1 MEAPIKTRY
10 DKAGPQVA
18 EALRRRHFEAHYA
31 STAQEALDLA
41 LTLIPKDRTVSWG
54 GTVTAAQIGLM
65 DRLHQGD
72 YQLIDRDTGKTP
84 AEKQEL
90 MRQALTCGTFIMSS
104 NAISTDGQLVNLDG
118 NANRVA
124 ALCFGPESV
133 LVIAGMNK
141 VMGDLDSAIARA
153 RQVAAPANAQ
163 RFDIKTPCA
172 VTGSCGDCTSPDC
185 ICCQMVI
192 TRGLSSRRTHQGH
205 SGGPGPGLLRQ
216 KRDFLEHHCFSPG
229 IRPQRRPGRRRHPAS
244 GGASGHSH
252 GNGIRSGG
260 RRPERGRCEPHFP
273 GQGQTSG

>member
-18 EALRRRHFEAHYA
+18 EALRRRRFEAHYV

-54 GTVTAAQIGLM
+54 GTATAAQIGLM

-84 AEKQEL
+84 EEKQAL

-104 NAISTDGQLVNLDG
+104 NAISADGQLVNIDG
-118 NANRVA
+118 
-124 ALCFGPESV
+124 
-133 LVIAGMNK
+133 
-141 VMGDLDSAIARA
+141 
-153 RQVAAPANAQ
+153 NAQ

-172 VTGSCGDCTSPDC
+172 VTGSCGDCTSSDC

-192 TRGLSSRRTHQGH
+192 TRA
-205 SGGPGPGLLRQ
+205 
-216 KRDFLEHHCFSPG
+216 C
-229 IRPQRRPGRRRHPAS
+229 RPAGRIKVILV
-244 GGASGHSH
+244 GEDLG
-252 GNGIRSGG
+252 
-260 RRPERGRCEPHFP
+260 F
-273 GQGQTSG
+273 

>member
-1 MEAPIKTRY
+1 MEAPIQARY

-18 EALRRRHFEAHYA
+18 EALRRRHFEAHYV
-31 STAQEALDLA
+31 STAQEALELA

-54 GTVTAAQIGLM
+54 GTATAAQIGLM

-84 AEKQEL
+84 EEKQAL

-104 NAISTDGQLVNLDG
+104 NAISADGQLVNIDG

-163 RFDIKTPCA
+163 RFDIKTVFLKNGRIFAHRSVDELRETEGTGFQLYHADNRIASVEKHAGA
-172 VTGSCGDCTSPDC
+172 VSAD
-185 ICCQMVI
+185 
-192 TRGLSSRRTHQGH
+192 R
-205 SGGPGPGLLRQ
+205 
-216 KRDFLEHHCFSPG
+216 
-229 IRPQRRPGRRRHPAS
+229 
-244 GGASGHSH
+244 
-252 GNGIRSGG
+252 
-260 RRPERGRCEPHFP
+260 
-273 GQGQTSG
+273 

>member
-18 EALRRRHFEAHYA
+18 EALRRRHFEAHYV

-84 AEKQEL
+84 EEKQAL

-104 NAISTDGQLVNLDG
+104 NAISADGQLVNLDG
-118 NANRVA
+118 NAR
-124 ALCFGPESV
+124 
-133 LVIAGMNK
+133 MNK

-172 VTGSCGDCTSPDC
+172 VTGSCGNCTSPDC

-192 TRGLSSRRTHQGH
+192 TRA
-205 SGGPGPGLLRQ
+205 
-216 KRDFLEHHCFSPG
+216 C
-229 IRPQRRPGRRRHPAS
+229 RPAGRIKVILV
-244 GGASGHSH
+244 GEDLG
-252 GNGIRSGG
+252 
-260 RRPERGRCEPHFP
+260 F
-273 GQGQTSG
+273 

>member
-18 EALRRRHFEAHYA
+18 EALRRRHFEAHYV

-104 NAISTDGQLVNLDG
+104 NAISADGQLVNLDG

-163 RFDIKTPCA
+163 RFDIKTAATAPVPTA
-172 VTGSCGDCTSPDC
+172 SAARWS
-185 ICCQMVI
+185 
-192 TRGLSSRRTHQGH
+192 
-205 SGGPGPGLLRQ
+205 
-216 KRDFLEHHCFSPG
+216 SPG
-229 IRPQRRPGRRRHPAS
+229 SVVPPDAS
-244 GGASGHSH
+244 
-252 GNGIRSGG
+252 RSFWWARTWAFKAKEG
-260 RRPERGRCEPHFP
+260 F
-273 GQGQTSG
+273 S

>member
-10 DKAGPQVA
+10 DKAGHQVA
-18 EALRRRHFEAHYA
+18 EALRRRHFEAQYV

-65 DRLHQGD
+65 DRLRQGD

-104 NAISTDGQLVNLDG
+104 NAISADGQLVNLDG

-192 TRGLSSRRTHQGH
+192 TRV
-205 SGGPGPGLLRQ
+205 
-216 KRDFLEHHCFSPG
+216 C
-229 IRPQRRPGRRRHPAS
+229 RPAGR
-244 GGASGHSH
+244 
-252 GNGIRSGG
+252 IKVILV
-260 RRPERGRCEPHFP
+260 
-273 GQGQTSG
+273 GQDLGF

>member
-18 EALRRRHFEAHYA
+18 EALRRRRFEAHYV
-31 STAQEALDLA
+31 STAQEALELA

-54 GTVTAAQIGLM
+54 GTATAAQIGLM

-84 AEKQEL
+84 EEKQTL

-104 NAISTDGQLVNLDG
+104 NAISADGQLVNIDG

-153 RQVAAPANAQ
+153 RQRPAL
-163 RFDIKTPCA
+163 R
-172 VTGSCGDCTSPDC
+172 
-185 ICCQMVI
+185 
-192 TRGLSSRRTHQGH
+192 HQD
-205 SGGPGPGLLRQ
+205 SL
-216 KRDFLEHHCFSPG
+216 
-229 IRPQRRPGRRRHPAS
+229 RRH
-244 GGASGHSH
+244 
-252 GNGIRSGG
+252 R
-260 RRPERGRCEPHFP
+260 
-273 GQGQTSG
+273 